1 MSEHDIHQVRE
12 KKGLPSWIKV
22 AISLAILAAVAV
34 GLAIYFTQDLV
45 KTADGQLSALR
56 DKDYSRAYYEYTAKD
71 FKTATSLEAFS
82 EFIKSHPALAR
93 NVQAHFN
100 ERSIENNIGTLHGT
114 LTSADGGVTPVEY
127 KFVKEADRWK
137 ILSMRL
143 LASGALTS
151 GTIVSR
157 GAELVAPV
165 EGQLTALRSNDIAKA
180 YFGYASKDFQET
192 TPLKSFK
199 EFVKNYPVLT
209 KHHSTTFNDGNVEG
223 NQGTIDAIV
232 HGEDITTTV
241 EYKLVNEDGKWKVWS
256 MRLNLPA
263 DQTAKTPSLTEADSL
278 QEPIEAFLAYLR
290 AGDYPKAYHENTSRE
305 FQSATSLDG
314 FREFVKAYPALS
326 EHKGV
331 TFKEPSINQE
341 AGNIT
346 TLLDSSNGATT
357 VEYQLIKSP
366 RDRWKIWSMQI
377 LTKPSSAL
385 APSAFNT
392 SDLINAIESQLAA
405 LRSGDLSRAYYAY
418 TAKEF
423 QRSTPL
429 AAFEKFIQGHPVLA
443 ENQVANFSN
452 LSFKNDIGTF
462 QGLLTSQDGVTN
474 KAEFDLIYEGGKWRV
489 LSIQLYPTDAK
500 APKATTEKTTA
511 LNSYPES
518 NPTSQISEGQIKST
532 AGERYPSRPLRRNT
546 GAEIGQILIGSD
558 VDSNGRIKTS
568 RTVFTPS
575 SADFHVDLIVNN
587 GQIGEKTSLI
597 LEHLETKTRVPPV
610 ETALDRDGDAVLS
623 FVFTPPTQG
632 WPRGNYRLIART
644 PNGDEK
650 TLQFRVQ

>member
-1 MSEHDIHQVRE
+1 MSEHDTHQVRE

-93 NVQAHFN
+93 NMQAHFN

-127 KFVKEADRWK
+127 KFVKEGDRWK

-157 GAELVAPV
+157 GTELVEPV
-165 EGQLTALRSNDIAKA
+165 EGQLAALRSNDIAKA

-209 KHHSTTFNDGNVEG
+209 KHRSTTFNQGNVEG
-223 NQGTIDAIV
+223 NQGTIEAVV
-232 HGEDITTTV
+232 HGDDITTTV

-263 DQTAKTPSLTEADSL
+263 DQTAKIASPTEADSL

-290 AGDYPKAYHENTSRE
+290 AGDFSKAYHENTSRE
-305 FQSATSLDG
+305 FQTATSLDG
-314 FREFVKAYPALS
+314 FREFVKAYPSLT

-331 TFKEPSINQE
+331 IFKEPSIQQD

-346 TLLDSSNGATT
+346 TMLESPNGSTAI
-357 VEYQLIKSP
+357 EYQLIKSP

-377 LTKPSSAL
+377 LNKPSSAV

-392 SDLINAIESQLAA
+392 ADLVNAIESQLAA

-423 QRSTPL
+423 QRSTPIT
-429 AAFEKFIQGHPVLA
+429 AFEKFVQAHPALA
-443 ENQVANFSN
+443 ENEAANFTN
-452 LSFKNDIGTF
+452 LAFKNDIGTF
-462 QGLLTSQDGVTN
+462 QGLLTSTQGVMN

-489 LSIQLYPTDAK
+489 LSIQLFPIDSKSEKPNGQK
-500 APKATTEKTTA
+500 ALAV
-511 LNSYPES
+511 NSYSASNVPSLDAES
-518 NPTSQISEGQIKST
+518 NSNKT
-532 AGERYPSRPLRRNT
+532 ERYPSRPLRRNT

-558 VDSNGRIKTS
+558 IDGNGRVRSS

-575 SADFHVDLIVNN
+575 AADFHVDLVVNN
-587 GQIGEKTSLI
+587 GQIGEKTNLI

-610 ETALDRDGDAVLS
+610 ETTLDQDGDSVLS
-623 FVFTPPTQG
+623 FVFTPPNQG

-650 TLQFRVQ
+650 TIQFRVQ